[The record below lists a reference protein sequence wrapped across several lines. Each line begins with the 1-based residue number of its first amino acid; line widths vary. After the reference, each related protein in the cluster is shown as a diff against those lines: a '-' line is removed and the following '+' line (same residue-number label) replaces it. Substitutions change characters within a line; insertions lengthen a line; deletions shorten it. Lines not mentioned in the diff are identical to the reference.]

1 MNKTQLIDVIQ
12 KELGPEA
19 TKQAA
24 ADALNATLAAIIKS
38 VAKEKVQ
45 LVGFG
50 SFETKNRPARK
61 GRNPRTGE
69 TMEIPASSTVTFK
82 PSSSIKG

>member
-82 PSSSIKG
+82 PSSTIKG